1 MNELFDKLILRIVL
15 TGFICI
21 ILLVYKYAHVALYPS
36 SRQQLF
42 KRFYPSKNSPDT
54 LHLFS
59 RLLGIGILFTEFR
72 FFMAEGFWFALL
84 DFFIQAIAACFLYL
98 LSIYIQESIVLYNFE
113 YQDEIPKRKNFAY
126 ALICAT
132 HAIGMAYILKTI
144 ISVADGSLVN
154 LAFLWMLS
162 MVLAGFATKTY
173 SIMSKLSFNRL
184 LVHKSMALAVSYLG
198 FTWGWTI
205 LIAGSLRHELN
216 DIKWYGIQVILKLI
230 LALII
235 LPVFIKGIKL
245 IFKLQDDLVLLE
257 SVKGK
262 LEHDEVEFGYG
273 VFEGA
278 IYFTAAFLTTVITE
292 NIVFGDFY
300 PIF

>member
-15 TGFICI
+15 TVFICL
-21 ILLVYKYAHVALYPS
+21 ILYLYKYAHVFLYPS

-59 RLLGIGILFTEFR
+59 RILGIGILFTEFR

-84 DFFIQAIAACFLYL
+84 DFFIQAISACTLYL
-98 LSIYIQESIVLYNFE
+98 ASIYIQESIVLYNFE
-113 YQDEIPKRKNFAY
+113 YQDEIPKRKNFSY
-126 ALICAT
+126 SLICFT
-132 HAIGMAYILKTI
+132 HAIAMAYILKTI
-144 ISVADGSLVN
+144 ISVSEGSLVN
-154 LAFLWMLS
+154 LAFLWLLS
-162 MVLAGFATKTY
+162 MVLAGFASKTY

-184 LVHKSMALAVSYLG
+184 LVQKSMALSLSYLG
-198 FTWGWTI
+198 FTWGWTV
-205 LIAGSLRHELN
+205 LIAGSLRHELI
-216 DIKWYGIQVILKLI
+216 DIKWYGIQVILKLV

-235 LPVFIKGIKL
+235 LPVFIKGLKM
-245 IFKLQDDLVLLE
+245 IFKMQDDLVLIE
-257 SVKGK
+257 SIEGK
-262 LEHDEVEFGYG
+262 MEHDEVDLGYG

-292 NIVFGDFY
+292 NIIFGDFY

>member
-15 TGFICI
+15 TVFICL
-21 ILLVYKYAHVALYPS
+21 ILLVYKYAHVVLYPS

-59 RLLGIGILFTEFR
+59 RLLGIGILFTEFK
-72 FFMAEGFWFALL
+72 FFMAEGFWFALI
-84 DFFIQAIAACFLYL
+84 DFFIQAITACVLYL
-98 LSIYIQESIVLYNFE
+98 GSIYIQESIVLYNFE

-126 ALICAT
+126 ALICFT
-132 HAIGMAYILKTI
+132 HAIAIAYVLKTI
-144 ISVADGSLVN
+144 ISVADGSLIN
-154 LAFLWMLS
+154 LAFLWLLS
-162 MVLAGFATKTY
+162 MVLMGFATKTY

-184 LVHKSMALAVSYLG
+184 LVQKNMALAVSYLG
-198 FTWGWTI
+198 FTWGWTM
-205 LIAGSLRHELN
+205 LIAGSLNHELR

-235 LPVFIKGIKL
+235 LPVFIKGLKL
-245 IFKLQDDLVLLE
+245 IFKMQDDLSMVE
-257 SVKGK
+257 SIEGK
-262 LEHDEVEFGYG
+262 MEHDEVEFGYG

-278 IYFTAAFLTTVITE
+278 VYFTAAFLTTVITG
-292 NIVFGDFY
+292 NIIFGDFY